1 MGDFQQFLPI
11 VLMFVVVYLFMIRP
25 QMQRQ
30 KKEKQFA
37 ADLKKGDR
45 VITKSGLH
53 AKIFEISEKNDA
65 VVLETTAG
73 KLTFDRSSI
82 SLELSRK
89 LNAPAET
96 VSKAK

>member
-11 VLMFVVVYLFMIRP
+11 VLMFVVVYMFMIRP

-53 AKIFEISEKNDA
+53 ARIFEISDKTDA

-82 SLELSRK
+82 SLELSKK
-89 LNAPAET
+89 LNAST
-96 VSKAK
+96 DSTSKVK